1 MSTCAA
7 TSPLGLT
14 ALWVERE
21 NIEERVHG
29 ALGHYCRQ
37 TPRPHGIKGLRC
49 PYKVLVAGPIPP
61 SYVSEYVDTKS
72 DLQNVCTNFPYLT
85 HLIPDLG
92 IV

>member
-1 MSTCAA
+1 MRRHQPPWINRT
-7 TSPLGLT
+7 PGGKGKH
-14 ALWVERE
+14 R
-21 NIEERVHG
+21 RKGG